1 MTDVIFS
8 KDNVA
13 EFSNSIKKLFDTKKS
28 KKAKNFVIN
37 LPIEYKDIVTKFS
50 EDKEAYGFKGS
61 TQFRPSSVSSRCIYE
76 DKFRATVIVSS
87 KVTSPDVIV
96 VK

>member
-13 EFSNSIKKLFDTKKS
+13 EFSNSIKKLFGTKKS

-37 LPIEYKDIVTKFS
+37 LPIEYKDVVTKFS
-50 EDKEAYGFKGS
+50 EDKETYGFKGS
-61 TQFRPSSVSSRCIYE
+61 TQFKLASINSRCIYE

-87 KVTSPDVIV
+87 KVNVPDVIM